1 MNHEEIL
8 DLLANIEVVPIDHL
22 PEEFTAWALEL
33 SESELQSFIKNF
45 TDDVTFFAET
55 IALPLEQVGPSDD
68 PTIRRKN
75 EALAYYAVAAWKV
88 YQLDFASQAQ
98 RNLSDAFEGGKC
110 GIVPPPP
117 MLVEAILCLDS
128 RMS

>member
-33 SESELQSFIKNF
+33 SESQLKSFVKNF
-45 TDDVTFFAET
+45 TDDITFFAET

-88 YQLDFASQAQ
+88 YQLDLTNQAQ
-98 RNLSDAFEGGKC
+98 RNMSDPFEASEC
-110 GIVPPPP
+110 GIVPPP

-128 RMS
+128 RAT